1 MYYQSINSFMTEL
14 SCYFNVSSEFFM
26 KQIIINGDFVSL
38 LFIILRNSSVFYKA
52 KLDASNKA

>member
-1 MYYQSINSFMTEL
+1 MYYQSINSFMQEL

-26 KQIIINGDFVSL
+26 KQIIINRDFVSL
-38 LFIILRNSSVFYKA
+38 LFIILCNSSMFYKA